1 MWLRNNWLYACLFT
15 FLRPRDYFRYEEQ
28 RLHGVYDEPSNTSMS
43 GLLTFTLYYLCKNPE
58 AMRKVREEVDEVLGD
73 QPIHVEDI
81 SKLKY
86 VSGMPRRSF
95 AESHAV
101 N

>member
-1 MWLRNNWLYACLFT
+1 M
-15 FLRPRDYFRYEEQ
+15 P
-28 RLHGVYDEPSNTSMS
+28 

-86 VSGMPRRSF
+86 ISGRPLRSF
-95 AESHAV
+95 VEHRARL
-101 N
+101 

>member
-86 VSGMPRRSF
+86 VSGMPRLSL
-95 AESHAV
+95 AENHAV
-101 N
+101 Y